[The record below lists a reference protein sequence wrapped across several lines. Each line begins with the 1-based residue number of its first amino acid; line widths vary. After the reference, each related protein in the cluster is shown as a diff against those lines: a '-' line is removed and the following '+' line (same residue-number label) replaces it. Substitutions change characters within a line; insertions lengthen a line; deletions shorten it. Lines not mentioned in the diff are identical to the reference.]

1 MPYKEQIELR
11 LKIIDS
17 VIFEYSTMQHNPF
30 MSKKDIENTLY
41 ALILWRNETELL
53 LHLDEP

>member
-17 VIFEYSTMQHNPF
+17 VISEYSTMQHNPF

-53 LHLDEP
+53 LHLDE